1 MEPILGPA
9 ATPIGRLTATNF
21 WMHPLFAEVRGYL
34 SIRVKTK
41 TARNVGSEILLT
53 RHRQFLPIAAGEKQ
67 RWYNEQSTNEVLNL
81 AVLQGQLRDQAEDA
95 AAAWGCKLRHHNRP
109 PECVAAILLEAGG
122 GSISCIRQ
130 LQVCTPRHNT
140 DKIQFIHLSAEKLSW
155 LHWTNNFTAATQSRE
170 AVGSAAANSHNP

>member
-122 GSISCIRQ
+122 SISCIRQ

-170 AVGSAAANSHNP
+170 AVGSAAANSHHP